1 MFDPFV
7 RQLILKYHQK
17 GHTDIE
23 IAVITGQPVS
33 KVSSYLQGLKQKPTQ
48 IEPEYRTNTKAQPH
62 SLAKPAKNSSPDTI
76 SQSKNNALAAKS
88 VNHTQSPSNDKLPI
102 PDRTRSRRNNLL
114 KHQSLILR
122 LLEETNYNCSAVY
135 RELTAQGIKTQLRTV
150 QRFCQPFIQEH
161 ENLVSQKL
169 ISEVIEPN
177 TSLAATSTATKDK
190 VSSTAKTPTKSPIT
204 SKKASTRASHQDRT
218 TSTSTS
224 TKVPAPISTPPE
236 QNLSPQPLPILEQNQ
251 FAQQISSD
259 EVSGTE
265 KIAFSATVL
274 KNNLVT
280 IPKSIR
286 QILQLSPNDKV
297 VFVYYKGQV
306 VLCKQPELEN

>member
-88 VNHTQSPSNDKLPI
+88 VNHTQSSSNDKLPI

-114 KHQSLILR
+114 EHQSLILR

-135 RELTAQGIKTQLRTV
+135 RELTTQGIKTQLRTV

-161 ENLVSQKL
+161 ENLVSHKL
-169 ISEVIEPN
+169 ISEVIEPHS
-177 TSLAATSTATKDK
+177 SLEATSTAAKDK

-218 TSTSTS
+218 TST
-224 TKVPAPISTPPE
+224 KVPAPISTPPE
-236 QNLSPQPLPILEQNQ
+236 QNLSQQPLPILEQDQ
-251 FAQQISSD
+251 FAQQISTD
-259 EVSGTE
+259 EVSGAE

-286 QILQLSPNDKV
+286 QILKLSPNDKV

-306 VLCKQPELEN
+306 VLCKQPELEKYN

>member
-76 SQSKNNALAAKS
+76 SKSKNNALAAKS
-88 VNHTQSPSNDKLPI
+88 VNPTQSSSNDKLPI

-114 KHQSLILR
+114 EHQSLILR

-161 ENLVSQKL
+161 ENLVSHKL
-169 ISEVIEPN
+169 ICELIEPN
-177 TSLAATSTATKDK
+177 TSLEATSTAAKDK

-218 TSTSTS
+218 TST
-224 TKVPAPISTPPE
+224 KVPAPISTPPE
-236 QNLSPQPLPILEQNQ
+236 QNLSPQPLPILEQDQ
-251 FAQQISSD
+251 FAQQISTD
-259 EVSGTE
+259 EVSGAE

-306 VLCKQPELEN
+306 VLCKQPELEK

>member
-62 SLAKPAKNSSPDTI
+62 SLAKHAKNSSPDTI
-76 SQSKNNALAAKS
+76 SKSKNNALAAKS
-88 VNHTQSPSNDKLPI
+88 VNPTQSPSNDKLPI

-114 KHQSLILR
+114 EHQSLILR

-161 ENLVSQKL
+161 ENLVSHKL
-169 ISEVIEPN
+169 ICEFIEPN
-177 TSLAATSTATKDK
+177 TSLDSHFN
-190 VSSTAKTPTKSPIT
+190 SS
-204 SKKASTRASHQDRT
+204 
-218 TSTSTS
+218 
-224 TKVPAPISTPPE
+224 
-236 QNLSPQPLPILEQNQ
+236 
-251 FAQQISSD
+251 
-259 EVSGTE
+259 
-265 KIAFSATVL
+265 
-274 KNNLVT
+274 
-280 IPKSIR
+280 
-286 QILQLSPNDKV
+286 
-297 VFVYYKGQV
+297 
-306 VLCKQPELEN
+306 

>member
-33 KVSSYLQGLKQKPTQ
+33 KVSAYLQVLKQKPTQ
-48 IEPEYRTNTKAQPH
+48 IEPEYSTNTKVQPH
-62 SLAKPAKNSSPDTI
+62 SLAKHAKNSSPDTI
-76 SQSKNNALAAKS
+76 SQSKNNALIAKS
-88 VNHTQSPSNDKLPI
+88 VHPSQASSNDKLPI
-102 PDRTRSRRNNLL
+102 QDSTRSRRNNLVE
-114 KHQSLILR
+114 HQSLILR

-161 ENLVSQKL
+161 ENLVSHKL
-169 ISEVIEPN
+169 ICEFIEPN
-177 TSLAATSTATKDK
+177 TSLAATTAPAKDK
-190 VSSTAKTPTKSPIT
+190 ASSTAKTPTKSPIT

-218 TSTSTS
+218 TST
-224 TKVPAPISTPPE
+224 KVPAPISTPPE
-236 QNLSPQPLPILEQNQ
+236 QNLSPQPLPILEQEQ

-259 EVSGTE
+259 EVSGAE

-286 QILQLSPNDKV
+286 QILKLSPNDKV

>member
-76 SQSKNNALAAKS
+76 SQSKNNALIAKS
-88 VNHTQSPSNDKLPI
+88 VNHTQSSSNDKLPI
-102 PDRTRSRRNNLL
+102 PDRTRSPRNNLL
-114 KHQSLILR
+114 EHQSLILR
-122 LLEETNYNCSAVY
+122 LLAETNYNCSAVY

-161 ENLVSQKL
+161 ENLVSHKL
-169 ISEVIEPN
+169 ISEVIEPHS
-177 TSLAATSTATKDK
+177 SLEASSTAAKDK

-204 SKKASTRASHQDRT
+204 TKKASTRASHQDRT
-218 TSTSTS
+218 NS
-224 TKVPAPISTPPE
+224 TKVPAPISTPTE
-236 QNLSPQPLPILEQNQ
+236 QNLSPQPLPILEQDQ

-259 EVSGTE
+259 EVSGAE

-286 QILQLSPNDKV
+286 QILKLSPNDKV

>member
-62 SLAKPAKNSSPDTI
+62 SLAKHAKNSSPDTI

-102 PDRTRSRRNNLL
+102 PDSTRSPRNNLL
-114 KHQSLILR
+114 EHQSLILR

-135 RELTAQGIKTQLRTV
+135 RELTTQGIKTQLRTV

-161 ENLVSQKL
+161 ENLVSHKL
-169 ISEVIEPN
+169 ICEFIEPN
-177 TSLAATSTATKDK
+177 TSLAATSTAAKDK

-218 TSTSTS
+218 TST
-224 TKVPAPISTPPE
+224 KVPAPISTPPE
-236 QNLSPQPLPILEQNQ
+236 QNLSPQPLPILEQDQ

-259 EVSGTE
+259 EVSGAE

-286 QILQLSPNDKV
+286 QILKLSPNDKV

>member
-33 KVSSYLQGLKQKPTQ
+33 KVSSYLQGLKQRPTQ
-48 IEPEYRTNTKAQPH
+48 IEPEYSTNTKAQKP
-62 SLAKPAKNSSPDTI
+62 SFAKLAKNSSPDTI
-76 SQSKNNALAAKS
+76 SQSKNDAVAAKS
-88 VNHTQSPSNDKLPI
+88 AQPSQAPTNDKLPI
-102 PDRTRSRRNNLL
+102 QDGTRSRRNNLL
-114 KHQSLILR
+114 EHQSLILR

-161 ENLVSQKL
+161 ESLVSHKL
-169 ISEVIEPN
+169 ISEVLEPN
-177 TSLAATSTATKDK
+177 TSLEATTTAAKDK
-190 VSSTAKTPTKSPIT
+190 AISTAKAPTKSPIT
-204 SKKASTRASHQDRT
+204 SKKASTRASNQDRT
-218 TSTSTS
+218 TST
-224 TKVPAPISTPPE
+224 KAPAQISTPPE
-236 QNLSPQPLPILEQNQ
+236 QNLSPQPLPILEQDQ
-251 FAQQISSD
+251 FAQQLSSD
-259 EVSGTE
+259 ELNGAE
-265 KIAFSATVL
+265 KLAFSATVL

-286 QILQLSPNDKV
+286 QILKLSPHDKV
-297 VFVYYKGQV
+297 VFVYHKGQV
-306 VLCKQPELEN
+306 ILCKQPELEN

>member
-48 IEPEYRTNTKAQPH
+48 IEPEYRTNTKAQPY
-62 SLAKPAKNSSPDTI
+62 SLAKPAKNSSSDTI
-76 SQSKNNALAAKS
+76 IQSKNNALIAKS
-88 VNHTQSPSNDKLPI
+88 VNPTQSSSNDKLPI

-114 KHQSLILR
+114 EHQSLILR

-135 RELTAQGIKTQLRTV
+135 RELTTQGIKTQLRTV

-161 ENLVSQKL
+161 ENLVSHKL
-169 ISEVIEPN
+169 ICEFIEPN
-177 TSLAATSTATKDK
+177 TSLEATSTAAKDK
-190 VSSTAKTPTKSPIT
+190 ASSIAKTPTKSPIT
-204 SKKASTRASHQDRT
+204 SKRASTKSSHQERT
-218 TSTSTS
+218 TS

-236 QNLSPQPLPILEQNQ
+236 QNLSPQPLPILEQDQ
-251 FAQQISSD
+251 FAQQISTD
-259 EVSGTE
+259 EVSGAE

-286 QILQLSPNDKV
+286 QILKLSPNDKV

>member
-62 SLAKPAKNSSPDTI
+62 SLAKHAKNSSPDTI
-76 SQSKNNALAAKS
+76 SQSKNNALIAKS
-88 VNHTQSPSNDKLPI
+88 VHPAQSPSNDKHPI
-102 PDRTRSRRNNLL
+102 QDSTRSRRNNLL
-114 KHQSLILR
+114 EHQSLILR

-161 ENLVSQKL
+161 ENLVSHKL
-169 ISEVIEPN
+169 ICELIEPN
-177 TSLAATSTATKDK
+177 TSLEATSTATKDK
-190 VSSTAKTPTKSPIT
+190 ASSTAKTPTKSPIT

-218 TSTSTS
+218 TST
-224 TKVPAPISTPPE
+224 KVPDPISTPPE
-236 QNLSPQPLPILEQNQ
+236 QNLSPQPLPILEQDQ
-251 FAQQISSD
+251 FAQQISTD
-259 EVSGTE
+259 EVSGAE

-286 QILQLSPNDKV
+286 QILKLSPNDKV

>member
-48 IEPEYRTNTKAQPH
+48 IEPEYRTNTKAQLH

-88 VNHTQSPSNDKLPI
+88 VNHTQSSSNDKLPI
-102 PDRTRSRRNNLL
+102 PDSTRSRRNNLL
-114 KHQSLILR
+114 EHQSLILR

-161 ENLVSQKL
+161 ENLVSHKL
-169 ISEVIEPN
+169 ICEFIEPN
-177 TSLAATSTATKDK
+177 TSLEATSTAAKDK

-218 TSTSTS
+218 TST
-224 TKVPAPISTPPE
+224 KVPAPISTPPE
-236 QNLSPQPLPILEQNQ
+236 QNLLPQPLPILEQDQ

-259 EVSGTE
+259 EVSGAE

-286 QILQLSPNDKV
+286 QILKLSPNDKV

>member
-17 GHTDIE
+17 GHTNIE

-62 SLAKPAKNSSPDTI
+62 SLAKHAKNSSPDTI

-88 VNHTQSPSNDKLPI
+88 VNHTQSSSNDKLPI

-114 KHQSLILR
+114 EHQSLILR

-169 ISEVIEPN
+169 ISEVIEPHS
-177 TSLAATSTATKDK
+177 SLEATSTAAKDK

-204 SKKASTRASHQDRT
+204 SNKASTRASHQDRT
-218 TSTSTS
+218 TS

-236 QNLSPQPLPILEQNQ
+236 QNLSPQPLPILEQDQ

-259 EVSGTE
+259 EVSGAE

-286 QILQLSPNDKV
+286 QILKLSPNDKV

>member
-48 IEPEYRTNTKAQPH
+48 IEPEYRTNTKAQLH
-62 SLAKPAKNSSPDTI
+62 SLAKHAKNSSPDTI

-88 VNHTQSPSNDKLPI
+88 VPPTQPHSNDKLPI
-102 PDRTRSRRNNLL
+102 QESTRSRRNNLL
-114 KHQSLILR
+114 EHQSLILR

-161 ENLVSQKL
+161 ENLVSHKL
-169 ISEVIEPN
+169 ISEVIEPHS
-177 TSLAATSTATKDK
+177 SLEATSTAAKDK

-218 TSTSTS
+218 TST
-224 TKVPAPISTPPE
+224 KVPAPISTPPE
-236 QNLSPQPLPILEQNQ
+236 QNLSPQPLPILEQDQ

-259 EVSGTE
+259 EVSGAE

-286 QILQLSPNDKV
+286 QILKLSPNDKV

-306 VLCKQPELEN
+306 VLCKQPELEK

>member
-48 IEPEYRTNTKAQPH
+48 IEPEYRTNTKAQSH
-62 SLAKPAKNSSPDTI
+62 SLAKHAKNSSPDTI

-88 VNHTQSPSNDKLPI
+88 VNHTQSSSNDKLPI

-114 KHQSLILR
+114 EHQSLILR

-169 ISEVIEPN
+169 ISEVIEPHS
-177 TSLAATSTATKDK
+177 SLEATSTAAKDK

-204 SKKASTRASHQDRT
+204 SNKASTRASHQDRT
-218 TSTSTS
+218 TST
-224 TKVPAPISTPPE
+224 KVPTPISTPPE
-236 QNLSPQPLPILEQNQ
+236 QNLSPQPLPILEQDQ
-251 FAQQISSD
+251 FAQQISTD
-259 EVSGTE
+259 EVSGAE
-265 KIAFSATVL
+265 KIAVSATVL

-286 QILQLSPNDKV
+286 QILKLSPNDKV

-306 VLCKQPELEN
+306 VLCKQPELEK

>member
-48 IEPEYRTNTKAQPH
+48 IEPEYRTNTKAHPH
-62 SLAKPAKNSSPDTI
+62 SLAKHAKNSSPDTI

-102 PDRTRSRRNNLL
+102 QDSTRSRRNNLL
-114 KHQSLILR
+114 EHQSLILR

-161 ENLVSQKL
+161 ENLVSHKL
-169 ISEVIEPN
+169 ICEFIEPN
-177 TSLAATSTATKDK
+177 TSLAATSTAAKDK
-190 VSSTAKTPTKSPIT
+190 ASSTAKTPTKSPIT

-218 TSTSTS
+218 TST
-224 TKVPAPISTPPE
+224 KVPAPISTPPE
-236 QNLSPQPLPILEQNQ
+236 QNLSPQPLPILEQDQ
-251 FAQQISSD
+251 FAQQISTD
-259 EVSGTE
+259 EVSGAE

>member
-48 IEPEYRTNTKAQPH
+48 IDPEYRKNTKAHPH
-62 SLAKPAKNSSPDTI
+62 SLAKHAKNSSPDTI
-76 SQSKNNALAAKS
+76 TQSKNNALPAKS
-88 VNHTQSPSNDKLPI
+88 VHPTQSPSNDKLPI
-102 PDRTRSRRNNLL
+102 QDSTRSRRNNLL
-114 KHQSLILR
+114 EHQSLILR

-161 ENLVSQKL
+161 ENLVSHKL
-169 ISEVIEPN
+169 ICEFIEPN
-177 TSLAATSTATKDK
+177 TSLAATSTAAKDK
-190 VSSTAKTPTKSPIT
+190 ASSTAKTPTKNPIT
-204 SKKASTRASHQDRT
+204 SKKTSTKASNQDRT
-218 TSTSTS
+218 AS
-224 TKVPAPISTPPE
+224 TKVLTPISTPPE
-236 QNLSPQPLPILEQNQ
+236 QNLSPQPLPILEQDQ

-259 EVSGTE
+259 EVNDAE

-286 QILQLSPNDKV
+286 QILKLSPNDKV